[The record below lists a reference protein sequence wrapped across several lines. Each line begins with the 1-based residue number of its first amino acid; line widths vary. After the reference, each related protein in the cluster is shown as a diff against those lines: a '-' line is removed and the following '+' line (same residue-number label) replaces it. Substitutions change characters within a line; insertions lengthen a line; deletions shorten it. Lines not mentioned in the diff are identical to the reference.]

1 MRKLLGIVLLG
12 TPLALI
18 IAMIASCLGLLNTL
32 LILTA
37 SVLAT
42 FMIVCGIVILE
53 DR

>member
-12 TPLALI
+12 IPLALI
-18 IAMIASCLGLLNTL
+18 IGMIAACLGFLNSL

-37 SVLAT
+37 SVLMT